1 MKIAFVLP
9 NATNRAMGGYK
20 VVYQYANYM
29 AERGHAVAILYDDTR
44 MVKGHGPL
52 LEPALRLRARYYLRT
67 EPRWFALHPSI
78 RKKNIFVM
86 ERAELEPYDLVVA
99 TAKITADDLR
109 RAGIAPG
116 KVLYLI
122 QDFENWGCSAEE
134 VYRSYR
140 YGYRNMAISRQLLQI
155 VEEASGQKA
164 EYLPDGID
172 TDCFRVTVPVEQ
184 RPRHSIAMM
193 YRDSWRKGYPDGL
206 AVLKRLKEQYP
217 DLECCL
223 FGVDPRPADLPGWA
237 RFVYRADQQ
246 TLAGIYNGARVYL
259 SPSLQEGYGLTGLES
274 MACGCAL
281 VSTDTLGVHEYAE
294 DGVTA
299 SIVPVGDVEAMAQKA
314 SELFEQEDRLLA
326 RSREGCRRAQQ
337 LSLRAMGARFETIA
351 HRQLEEAANGDQ
363 N

>member
-78 RKKNIFVM
+78 RKKNIFAM

-140 YGYRNMAISRQLLQI
+140 YSCRNMAISRQLLQI
-155 VEEASGQKA
+155 V
-164 EYLPDGID
+164 
-172 TDCFRVTVPVEQ
+172 
-184 RPRHSIAMM
+184 
-193 YRDSWRKGYPDGL
+193 
-206 AVLKRLKEQYP
+206 
-217 DLECCL
+217 
-223 FGVDPRPADLPGWA
+223 
-237 RFVYRADQQ
+237 
-246 TLAGIYNGARVYL
+246 
-259 SPSLQEGYGLTGLES
+259 
-274 MACGCAL
+274 
-281 VSTDTLGVHEYAE
+281 
-294 DGVTA
+294 
-299 SIVPVGDVEAMAQKA
+299 
-314 SELFEQEDRLLA
+314 
-326 RSREGCRRAQQ
+326 
-337 LSLRAMGARFETIA
+337 
-351 HRQLEEAANGDQ
+351 
-363 N
+363 

>member
-52 LEPALRLRARYYLRT
+52 LEPALRLQARYYLRT

-122 QDFENWGCSAEE
+122 QDFENWGCSAC
-134 VYRSYR
+134 
-140 YGYRNMAISRQLLQI
+140 ISSRGPSCRTSPACLT
-155 VEEASGQKA
+155 AMGGTGSPMG
-164 EYLPDGID
+164 LPPP
-172 TDCFRVTVPVEQ
+172 T
-184 RPRHSIAMM
+184 S
-193 YRDSWRKGYPDGL
+193 
-206 AVLKRLKEQYP
+206 
-217 DLECCL
+217 
-223 FGVDPRPADLPGWA
+223 RPAWRCACWPA
-237 RFVYRADQQ
+237 RCCCGTKA
-246 TLAGIYNGARVYL
+246 AG
-259 SPSLQEGYGLTGLES
+259 
-274 MACGCAL
+274 
-281 VSTDTLGVHEYAE
+281 
-294 DGVTA
+294 
-299 SIVPVGDVEAMAQKA
+299 
-314 SELFEQEDRLLA
+314 
-326 RSREGCRRAQQ
+326 
-337 LSLRAMGARFETIA
+337 
-351 HRQLEEAANGDQ
+351 
-363 N
+363 